1 MSLLTSN
8 SQHRT
13 LKLHEWLALLALL
26 FLCNGVRATTV
37 YKCTD
42 GQGAVSYQ
50 SAPCSA
56 LQHASEIELA
66 PVPSTAAPSPQYA
79 LDAVRTMPMQRRELR
94 VARTKTEMANECR
107 TSGGDVFYRLGKCPN
122 SISEKSDDQRGK
134 SATHSVSVSSHPVT
148 RAMACS
154 EMNRAGA
161 AGRKGRDYDET
172 ISTYDRNLGKD
183 PCK

>member
-1 MSLLTSN
+1 MSLPVTN
-8 SQHRT
+8 AHHRT
-13 LKLHEWLALLALL
+13 LKLHEWVALLALL

-42 GQGAVSYQ
+42 AVGAVAYQ
-50 SAPCSA
+50 SAACAPS
-56 LQHASEIELA
+56 QHASEIELA
-66 PVPSTAAPSPQYA
+66 PVRAAAPSPQYA
-79 LDAVRTMPMQRRELR
+79 LDPVRTAPLRDRAVRT
-94 VARTKTEMANECR
+94 AHAKTEMANECR
-107 TSGGDVFYRLGKCPN
+107 TSGGDVFYRLGKCPHSVN
-122 SISEKSDDQRGK
+122 EKSDDRRGK
-134 SATHSVSVSSHPVT
+134 RAPHPVSVSSHPVT

-183 PCK
+183 PSK

>member
-1 MSLLTSN
+1 MSLAVAN
-8 SQHRT
+8 AQHRT
-13 LKLHEWLALLALL
+13 LKLHEWLAILALL
-26 FLCNGVRATTV
+26 FVCNGVRATTV

-42 GQGAVSYQ
+42 ADGGVSYQ
-50 SAPCSA
+50 SAACASS
-56 LQHASEIELA
+56 QHASAIELA
-66 PVPSTAAPSPQYA
+66 PVPAAAPSPQYA
-79 LDAVRTMPMQRRELR
+79 IDPVRAMPTQRRDVR

-107 TSGGDVFYRLGKCPN
+107 TSDGDVFYRLGKCPH
-122 SISEKSDDQRGK
+122 SVSEKTEDHRGK

-154 EMNRAGA
+154 EMSRAGA

>member
-1 MSLLTSN
+1 MSIFVSN
-8 SQHRT
+8 SHHRT

-42 GQGAVSYQ
+42 VDGGVSYQ
-50 SAPCSA
+50 STVCAPS
-56 LQHASEIELA
+56 QHATEIELA
-66 PVPSTAAPSPQYA
+66 PVPAAAPSPHYA
-79 LDAVRTMPMQRRELR
+79 LDPIRAMPTHGRTLR
-94 VARTKTEMANECR
+94 SAHSKAEMANECH
-107 TSGGDVFYRLGKCPN
+107 TADGGVFYRLGKCPH
-122 SISEKSDDQRGK
+122 SVAEKTDDHLGK
-134 SATHSVSVSSHPVT
+134 TTSHSVSVSSHPVT

-154 EMNRAGA
+154 EMGRAGS

>member
-1 MSLLTSN
+1 MSLTVGN
-8 SQHRT
+8 SHHRT

-37 YKCTD
+37 YKCID
-42 GQGAVSYQ
+42 AQGAVSYQ
-50 SAPCSA
+50 SASCAAS
-56 LQHASEIELA
+56 QRASEIELA
-66 PVPSTAAPSPQYA
+66 PVPAAAPSPQYA
-79 LDAVRTMPMQRRELR
+79 LDPARAMPMQRRELR
-94 VARTKTEMANECR
+94 LARTKTEMANECR
-107 TSGGDVFYRLGKCPN
+107 ASDGNVFYRLGKCPHA
-122 SISEKSDDQRGK
+122 ISEKSDDHRGK

-154 EMNRAGA
+154 EMSRAGA